1 MQPSRSLVALLL
13 FLLCAHSTS
22 AAVVHARQAEDG
34 SAPTSAQRSAE
45 PTTTAGNTAE
55 STSQAT
61 RTATNIEASS
71 AVATS
76 IESRTRDSAE
86 PSVTA
91 DVSTTALTDIP
102 SAAVPSDAAA
112 ASSTAAVYSGHG
124 LPLTPKVTPAI
135 GITGAVLII
144 TGVIYTLIG
153 IKNHWVNIGGSV
165 GFLVALS
172 ITVLIEYVMNP
183 PVTDAV
189 QGAFFVAA
197 FIPALLAGGV
207 AYIFKDITEGLGF
220 LGIDCFSRAGLK
232 EFWLYI
238 WDLNDDTFPLFTNTY
253 PITRGIRVEIACII
267 IISLLGIA
275 SQMKLWKVVKARR
288 EQRDAIRRQK
298 QEDQERMDEEIG
310 KRIVEDTSRERA
322 QWEAIYGDKS
332 YREKDAELDHLD
344 SGLGS
349 EHVRKASVSVR
360 ELSRRTSEDSIEM
373 YGLDSGTGESSQAQ
387 LVSQYGT
394 PAEQVDD
401 IQQIDEHG
409 RPLPATPGYFTLNHR
424 SSMMPKRQDSME
436 HTLVEQG
443 AYSDGSAGTTPRI
456 STSAPPPPQ
465 HVPLPFIVPTGTD
478 STTELLEQESIASI
492 PEGLLRR
499 EDSAHRLSTHPNSKR
514 SSNIRNS
521 HGTSEDHLI
530 EPALEED
537 DRASSIAATLDDMN
551 EEVISLP
558 ALSRVGTPFSR
569 LEHAGSD
576 QEYAEGEAA
585 KANDTKDET
594 AADSSQIGDAHTQE
608 AEAEGQHEVL
618 APAPPRS
625 LTSKPDDNRH
635 AARKDRRKS
644 VTSTNHEEAGSS
656 SDNQARSRRST
667 TQSEI
672 AHSVVGSLSDHLPD
686 KLSKVMLTYR
696 TNEWAKHVSM
706 AEQPELESI
715 PEPSSPGIMVDLG
728 FKQAAETPQKAPDP
742 PPHTEAKPEA
752 DSRDEPQP
760 SHQPNP
766 YRQSLQRSPSSQSK
780 NVQPNDTPVPLSRNS
795 SSATVNTP
803 HVNLQ
808 RNSSASS
815 LTTMSRPGSALAAN
829 GMRGLRISSSPV
841 NAPIAEQPSEEH
853 MAESRVQP
861 RHSQAPMPTNTL
873 MSERDTRVRNKPT
886 KMSFIAPPSQSPV
899 VQAQGSQRGS
909 RAPSAANSVRSFSM
923 GQEETDPDNM
933 SLSQRRLMIQKN
945 RMSSQQRNSSY
956 PSLSAQNFDS
966 HQPQRE
972 RASSTQQ
979 EKREQMFASWRG
991 SLQHDQQLKQPAQR
1005 ENDGRRSAMISER
1018 RNKEWAQQQQE
1029 INRQQIDMMIH
1040 EKMRTGQMQQLHRE
1054 RLRRLQAGAKTE

>member
-1 MQPSRSLVALLL
+1 
-13 FLLCAHSTS
+13 
-22 AAVVHARQAEDG
+22 
-34 SAPTSAQRSAE
+34 
-45 PTTTAGNTAE
+45 
-55 STSQAT
+55 
-61 RTATNIEASS
+61 
-71 AVATS
+71 
-76 IESRTRDSAE
+76 
-86 PSVTA
+86 
-91 DVSTTALTDIP
+91 
-102 SAAVPSDAAA
+102 
-112 ASSTAAVYSGHG
+112 
-124 LPLTPKVTPAI
+124 
-135 GITGAVLII
+135 
-144 TGVIYTLIG
+144 
-153 IKNHWVNIGGSV
+153 
-165 GFLVALS
+165 
-172 ITVLIEYVMNP
+172 MNP

-207 AYIFKDITEGLGF
+207 AYIFKDITEGLGCMLGGF
-220 LGIDCFSRAGLK
+220 CLSMWFLVLKAGGLITSTTGRAIFIGVFSAVGWALSFSHYTRTYGLIGCTSFAGATITVLGIDCFSRAGLK

-238 WDLNDDTFPLFTNTY
+238 WGKQSCVVATSDHTNRQTDLNDDTFPLFTNTY

-899 VQAQGSQRGS
+899 VQAQSSQRGS